1 MGENVWLYAQTFH
14 FLMLMC
20 DKQNNPNLL
29 NAELCIWSIVAFIGF
44 VCSVSCLCCVSVG
57 FFQCVQVLPDSWC
70 CSSVVSVDEEQL
82 CS

>member
-1 MGENVWLYAQTFH
+1 MWLYAQTFH